1 MRILNHT
8 ELILTPEGC
17 VYHLNLRPEHLA
29 DTIILVGDPDRVPM
43 ISAFFDEVE
52 YKRQNR
58 EIVTHTGYFNNM
70 RFTVISSG
78 MGPDNIDIVLNEID
92 ALANI
97 DLDTRKAKSLIKSLN
112 IIRLGT
118 SGAIQEDME
127 VDRYVISDYALGM
140 DGLMHF
146 YEGTHAIIDKDLTRK
161 FLDHFKPSPQLPT
174 PYIIP
179 GSSELSSRFSNE
191 WYKGITVTAPG
202 FYGPQGRSLR
212 LELAMPDL
220 IKKLNTFRAGNLRVL
235 NFEMESSAIYGLSR
249 LMGHEC
255 LTICPVVASR
265 VSDEYS
271 KNYKVVMDNLIYE
284 VLVKLSE

>member
-220 IKKLNTFRAGNLRVL
+220 IKKLNTFRAGNLRL
-235 NFEMESSAIYGLSR
+235 LTFEMVSSAIYGLSR

>member
-17 VYHLNLRPEHLA
+17 VYHLNLKPEHLA

-70 RFTVISSG
+70 RFSVISSG

-97 DLDTRKAKSLIKSLN
+97 DLETRQTKTLIKSLN

-127 VDRYVISDYALGM
+127 VDRYVVSDYALGM

-146 YEGTHAIIDKDLTRK
+146 YEGADAIIDEGLTKK

-179 GSSELSSRFSNE
+179 VE
-191 WYKGITVTAPG
+191 
-202 FYGPQGRSLR
+202 
-212 LELAMPDL
+212 
-220 IKKLNTFRAGNLRVL
+220 
-235 NFEMESSAIYGLSR
+235 
-249 LMGHEC
+249 
-255 LTICPVVASR
+255 
-265 VSDEYS
+265 
-271 KNYKVVMDNLIYE
+271 
-284 VLVKLSE
+284 